1 MNLDQQTVNSM
12 IEAQLASCE
21 GQEKITLII
30 TGHQDDAAAA
40 KATFFNIQA
49 KKYDTNGSVV
59 KTSEERYRYSQ
70 LLDFNESLI
79 LDYGNIRILRLF
91 PPKKWV
97 GNKSTDFVTQRQEAL
112 QKWLN
117 ELVEDEETSSDP
129 KILRFFKL
137 IE

>member
-12 IEAQLASCE
+12 IEAQLASAE
-21 GQEKITLII
+21 GQEKITLVI
-30 TGHQDDAAAA
+30 TGHQDDAAA

-70 LLDFNESLI
+70 LLEFNDSLI

-97 GNKSTDFVTQRQEAL
+97 GNKAMDFVTQRQEAL
-112 QKWLN
+112 QKWLD

-129 KILRFFKL
+129 KVLKFFKL
-137 IE
+137 AE